1 MTPSH
6 CRAGEFRD
14 VIEALENLEEHVRTR
29 ATVTTVSALAAVA
42 LTGAIAVPVATATSD
57 RTPESSSGAGRAA
70 VATADDPVTH
80 EENDRVPEGAAWTQH
95 YFPSSDGSDVE
106 LHADVL
112 LPEGLEKGERVPVI
126 LSAGSYFGHSGE
138 IFDEEHPHTG
148 PSDRFG
154 DLVEGI
160 DLFDRGYALVL
171 VDTRGYG
178 GSTGCIDFAGP
189 GEQADV
195 AAAIDWAADQSWST
209 GSVGM
214 YGKSYDAVTGL
225 IGNNLDQDALK
236 AVVAQEPIWDMYDR
250 IRSNGVPR
258 QEGIIA
264 PNTYNTI
271 AQLPQ
276 LPDDDERY
284 VKNSQYELTHPECL
298 AANTT
303 NTLIADPDTS
313 YWQDRDLAKHAAGS
327 DTPLFVTQGFLE
339 WNTRPESM
347 EEYLANH
354 EGEQRG
360 WLGPWD
366 HVRGNDRDE
375 DGTLKMGREGWFD
388 EIGAFYDEHLK
399 GVEPTTEYPA
409 FAIQDNT
416 GTWRAE
422 DTWPVAD
429 RTARVALG
437 GGSYVDDGGP
447 QEEQDGARSSYLA
460 WSAPVEA
467 DVRVAGT
474 PRISLKARGAGN
486 VLVELH
492 DVAPDGTAVSF
503 AEQAA
508 VVQDGRLAIDL
519 ESTDWTLAAG
529 HRLAVEIGSI
539 QTGSWVDTPS
549 GRTIKV
555 LDARLE
561 LPLDDPAGDAPTEG
575 ERATWL
581 DTYLAAY
588 TAELTPGRPVF
599 TVPAPRG

>member
-1 MTPSH
+1 M
-6 CRAGEFRD
+6 
-14 VIEALENLEEHVRTR
+14 RTR

-57 RTPESSSGAGRAA
+57 RGQGGSTAA

-80 EENDRVPEGAAWTQH
+80 EENHRVPEGAAWTQH

-112 LPEGLEKGERVPVI
+112 LPEGLGKGAQVPVI

-154 DLVEGI
+154 DLVEGL

-250 IRSNGVPR
+250 IRSNGIPR

-271 AQLPQ
+271 ATLPQ

-284 VKNSQYELTHPECL
+284 LKNSRYEETHPECV
-298 AANTT
+298 AANTA
-303 NTLIADPDTS
+303 NSLIANPGTG
-313 YWQDRDLAKHAAGS
+313 YWKDRDLAAHAAGT

-339 WNTRPESM
+339 WNTRPEGM
-347 EEYLANH
+347 AEYLTNH
-354 EGEQRG
+354 EGPQRG

-366 HVRGNDRDE
+366 HVRGNDTNP
-375 DGTLKMGREGWFD
+375 DGPLKMGREGWF
-388 EIGAFYDEHLK
+388 EEVGAFYDEHLK

-409 FAIQDNT
+409 FAIQDST
-416 GTWRAE
+416 GAWRGE
-422 DTWPVAD
+422 DTWPVVD
-429 RTARVALG
+429 RTAKVRLG
-437 GGSYVDDGGP
+437 NGSYTDEGGT
-447 QEEQDGARSSYLA
+447 EEGGDPAEASFFA
-460 WSAPVEA
+460 WSAPVRQ
-467 DVRVAGT
+467 DTRVVGT
-474 PRISLKARGAGN
+474 PKVALNARGTGN

-492 DVAPDGTAVSF
+492 DVAPDGTAVPF

-508 VVQDGRLAIDL
+508 TVTDGRLSIDL
-519 ESTDWTLAAG
+519 ESTDWTLAEG
-529 HRLAVEIGSI
+529 HRLAVEIGSV

-549 GRTIKV
+549 GQVITVR
-555 LDARLE
+555 DARLD
-561 LPLDDPAGDAPTEG
+561 LSLDDPAGDAPTEG
-575 ERATWL
+575 GRATWL

-588 TAELTPGRPVF
+588 TAELAPGRPVF
-599 TVPAPRG
+599 AVPAPRG

>member
-1 MTPSH
+1 MRKPH
-6 CRAGEFRD
+6 A
-14 VIEALENLEEHVRTR
+14 A
-29 ATVTTVSALAAVA
+29 VTTVTALAAVA
-42 LTGAIAVPVATATSD
+42 LTGGLVGPAIASD
-57 RTPESSSGAGRAA
+57 TAA

-80 EENDRVPEGAAWTQH
+80 EENDRVPEGAEWTQH

-112 LPEGLEKGERVPVI
+112 LPEGLEQGEQVPVI

-138 IFDEEHPHTG
+138 ITVEDHAHTG

-195 AAAIDWAADQSWST
+195 HAAVDWAADQPWST
-209 GSVGM
+209 GAVGM

-250 IRSNGVPR
+250 VRSNGVPR

-284 VKNSQYELTHPECL
+284 RQNARYEETHPECL
-298 AANTT
+298 AANTVNNLMAGRQT
-303 NTLIADPDTS
+303 D

-339 WNTRPESM
+339 WNTRPEGM
-347 EEYLANH
+347 AEYLANH
-354 EGEQRG
+354 EGPQRG

-366 HVRGNDRDE
+366 HVRGNDRTE
-375 DGTLKMGREGWFD
+375 DGTLKMGRDGWFE
-388 EIGAFYDEHLK
+388 EIGSFYDEHLK
-399 GVEPTTEYPA
+399 GVEPKTDHPA
-409 FAIQDNT
+409 FAVQDNT
-416 GTWRAE
+416 GTWRGQ
-422 DTWPVAD
+422 DTWPVVQ
-429 RTARVALG
+429 RSARIALG
-437 GGSYVDDGGP
+437 GGSYVDDGGVG
-447 QEEQDGARSSYLA
+447 EEQDGARSSFYK
-460 WSAPVEA
+460 WSRPVERA
-467 DVRVAGT
+467 TRVVGTPKVTLDVRGT
-474 PRISLKARGAGN
+474 GN

-492 DVAPDGTAVSF
+492 DVAPDGTAVPF
-503 AEQAA
+503 DEQVS
-508 VVQDGRLAIDL
+508 VVNGGRLTVDL

-529 HRLAVEIGSI
+529 HRLAVEIGSV
-539 QTGSWVDTPS
+539 QSGTWVDTPS
-549 GRTIKV
+549 GNTIKV
-555 LDARLE
+555 KDARLE
-561 LPLDDPAGDAPTEG
+561 LPLDDPADDAPTDG
-575 ERATWL
+575 GRAVWL

-588 TAELTPGRPVF
+588 TADVPVGRPTF
-599 TVPAPRG
+599 TVPDAAGGQVTKPLR

>member
-1 MTPSH
+1 MHRP
-6 CRAGEFRD
+6 RA
-14 VIEALENLEEHVRTR
+14 AL
-29 ATVTTVSALAAVA
+29 TTVSALAAVA
-42 LTGAIAVPVATATSD
+42 LAGAIGVPVAMATSED
-57 RTPESSSGAGRAA
+57 PTGAPSAATSGKPSGSTSGSTSGKAA

-112 LPEGLEKGERVPVI
+112 LPEGLEKGEQVPVI
-126 LSAGSYFGHSGE
+126 MSAGSYFGHSGE
-138 IFDEEHPHTG
+138 IFDEGHPNTG

-209 GSVGM
+209 GAVGM

-250 IRSNGVPR
+250 VRSNGVPR

-264 PNTYNTI
+264 PSTYNTI

-276 LPDDDERY
+276 MADDDERY

-298 AANTT
+298 AANTV
-303 NTLIADPDTS
+303 NNLIADPGTS
-313 YWQDRDLAKHAAGS
+313 YWQDRDLAKHAAGT

-339 WNTRPESM
+339 WNTRAEGM
-347 EEYLANH
+347 EEYLTNH
-354 EGEQRG
+354 EGPQRG

-366 HVRGNDRDE
+366 HVRGNDRTE

-388 EIGAFYDEHLK
+388 EIGAFYDEYLK
-399 GVEPTTEYPA
+399 GVEPTTDYPA
-409 FAIQDNT
+409 YSVQDST

-422 DTWPVAD
+422 DSWPVVD
-429 RTARVALG
+429 KTARIKLG
-437 GGSYVDDGGP
+437 SGSYVDDGGP
-447 QEEQDGARSSYLA
+447 QEEQDGSRSSFVK
-460 WSAPVEA
+460 WSEPVER
-467 DVRVAGT
+467 DTRVVGT
-474 PRISLKARGAGN
+474 PKVSLNAKGNGN

-492 DVAPDGTAVSF
+492 DVAPDGTAVAF
-503 AEQAA
+503 DEQAA
-508 VVQDGRLAIDL
+508 VVQAGRLTVDL
-519 ESTDWTLAAG
+519 ESADWTLAAG

-539 QTGSWVDTPS
+539 QNGSWVDTPS
-549 GRTIKV
+549 GQKIKATDV
-555 LDARLE
+555 RLE
-561 LPLDDPAGDAPTEG
+561 LPLDDPAGDVPTEG
-575 ERATWL
+575 DRAVWL
-581 DTYLAAY
+581 DSYLAAY
-588 TAELTPGRPVF
+588 TAEMTPGEATF
-599 TVPAPRG
+599 TVPSPGARD

>member
-1 MTPSH
+1 MHSS
-6 CRAGEFRD
+6 RA
-14 VIEALENLEEHVRTR
+14 A
-29 ATVTTVSALAAVA
+29 VTTVSALAAVA
-42 LTGAIAVPVATATSD
+42 LTGAVTVPVATATSQKASD
-57 RTPESSSGAGRAA
+57 EPAA
-70 VATADDPVTH
+70 VATADRPVTH

-138 IFDEEHPHTG
+138 ISEEGHAHTG

-209 GSVGM
+209 GAVGM

-264 PNTYNTI
+264 PSTYNTI

-276 LPDDDERY
+276 MADDDERY
-284 VKNSQYELTHPECL
+284 VKNSRYELAHPECL
-298 AANTT
+298 AANTL
-303 NTLIADPDTS
+303 NNLKADPATS
-313 YWQDRDLAKHAAGS
+313 YWQDRDLAKHAKGS

-339 WNTRPESM
+339 WNTRPEGM
-347 EEYLANH
+347 AEYLANH
-354 EGEQRG
+354 DGPQRG

-366 HVRGNDRDE
+366 HVRGNDRTE
-375 DGTLKMGREGWFD
+375 DGTWKMGREGWFD

-399 GVEPTTEYPA
+399 GTGPTTEYPA
-409 FAIQDNT
+409 FSVQDST
-416 GTWRAE
+416 GAWRAE
-422 DTWPVAD
+422 DTWPAAD

-437 GGSYVDDGGP
+437 GGAYVDDGGP
-447 QEEQDGARSSYLA
+447 DEEQDGARSSFLT
-460 WSAPVEA
+460 WSEPVERDTRVVGTPKVSL
-467 DVRVAGT
+467 DVRGT
-474 PRISLKARGAGN
+474 GN

-492 DVAPDGTAVSF
+492 DVAPDGTAVPF
-503 AEQAA
+503 VEQAA
-508 VVQDGRLAIDL
+508 VIDPGRVALDL

-539 QTGSWVDTPS
+539 QSGSWVDTPS
-549 GRTIKV
+549 GQTIRV
-555 LDARLE
+555 RDARLE
-561 LPLDDPAGDAPTEG
+561 LAVDDPAGDVPTEG
-575 ERATWL
+575 GRAVWL
-581 DTYLAAY
+581 DSYLAAY
-588 TAELTPGRPVF
+588 TTELTPGEPSFTLPTFSRP
-599 TVPAPRG
+599 ASGGRG